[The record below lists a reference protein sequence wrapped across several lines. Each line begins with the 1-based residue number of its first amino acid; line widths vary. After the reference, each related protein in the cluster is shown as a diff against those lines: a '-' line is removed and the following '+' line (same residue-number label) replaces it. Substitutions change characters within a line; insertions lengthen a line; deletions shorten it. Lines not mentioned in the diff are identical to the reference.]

1 MSSSKSKSQEAS
13 NLRNLILGMQD
24 GLVNV
29 LGIVLGIAIGTMSS
43 NIVLLAGIVAT
54 FAESISM
61 AAVAYTSSKAAKDF
75 YKGHFIEELKSI
87 KEKPEEETNE
97 LRQILAEKGFKG
109 ELLDRIVD
117 AITSDTTLWA
127 KTMMTDELRLFP
139 EDYEKPVRGSII
151 VGISAIIGS
160 IVPIVPFVFL
170 SPKDGII
177 ISIVLSA
184 VALFIIGALKGK
196 QTLGSW
202 KRSGIEMALIGL
214 FAALAGYMIGVL
226 FGGNI
231 HVT

>member
-117 AITSDTTLWA
+117 AITSDKTLWA

-184 VALFIIGALKGK
+184 MALFIIGALKGK

-214 FAALAGYMIGVL
+214 FAALAGYMIGIL

>member
-117 AITSDTTLWA
+117 AVTSDKTLWA

-160 IVPIVPFVFL
+160 IIFQL
-170 SPKDGII
+170 YH
-177 ISIVLSA
+177 
-184 VALFIIGALKGK
+184 LFFFPQKMEL
-196 QTLGSW
+196 LY
-202 KRSGIEMALIGL
+202 R
-214 FAALAGYMIGVL
+214 
-226 FGGNI
+226 
-231 HVT
+231 

>member
-117 AITSDTTLWA
+117 AITSDKTLWA

-214 FAALAGYMIGVL
+214 FAALAGYMIGIL

>member
-1 MSSSKSKSQEAS
+1 
-13 NLRNLILGMQD
+13 LPRI
-24 GLVNV
+24 
-29 LGIVLGIAIGTMSS
+29 
-43 NIVLLAGIVAT
+43 
-54 FAESISM
+54 
-61 AAVAYTSSKAAKDF
+61 DF
-75 YKGHFIEELKSI
+75 
-87 KEKPEEETNE
+87 
-97 LRQILAEKGFKG
+97 
-109 ELLDRIVD
+109 
-117 AITSDTTLWA
+117 
-127 KTMMTDELRLFP
+127 
-139 EDYEKPVRGSII
+139 VRGSII

-184 VALFIIGALKGK
+184 MALFIIGALKGK

-214 FAALAGYMIGVL
+214 FAALAGYMIGIL